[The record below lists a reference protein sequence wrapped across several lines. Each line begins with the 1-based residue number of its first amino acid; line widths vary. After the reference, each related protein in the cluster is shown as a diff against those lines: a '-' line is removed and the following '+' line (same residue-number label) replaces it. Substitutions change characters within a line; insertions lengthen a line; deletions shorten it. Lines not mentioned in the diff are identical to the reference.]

1 MNFISNWIG
10 KIKKELTIRKEF
22 EAKLDEVVIYGVYI
36 NRMGIAYNVITGKLN
51 PKLDFNL
58 RFCIKTNVF
67 SDFKPN
73 RPVRHKII
81 ISKEPVGEF
90 YSKVKFSDHSLNK
103 IKSSDGS
110 ELYEIKASAAT
121 KNYESGMLI
130 ESGHILFLTRKSEVL
145 RQLNYCLD
153 FSQEYYISFVEL

>member
-58 RFCIKTNVF
+58 RFCINTDVF

-81 ISKEPVGEF
+81 ISKNPVGEF
-90 YSKVKFSDHSLNK
+90 YSKVNFSDHSIDK

-110 ELYEIKASAAT
+110 ELYEIKALVAT
-121 KNYESGMLI
+121 KKYESGMLI
-130 ESGHILFLTRKSEVL
+130 KSGHILFLTRKSEVL